1 MFWDDFLRGGQTS
14 HGSIVAREF
23 GIPAIID
30 SKAQGIKDGE
40 ILEVDGEAGEWK
52 II

>member
-1 MFWDDFLRGGQTS
+1 MIFLRGGQTS

-30 SKAQGIKDGE
+30 NKAQGIKDGV
-40 ILEVDGEAGEWK
+40 ILEMDGDAGEWR
-52 II
+52 IV